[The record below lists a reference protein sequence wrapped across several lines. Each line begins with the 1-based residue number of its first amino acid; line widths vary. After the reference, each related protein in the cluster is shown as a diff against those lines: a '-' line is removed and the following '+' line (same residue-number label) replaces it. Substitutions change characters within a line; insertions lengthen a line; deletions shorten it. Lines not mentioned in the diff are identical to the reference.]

1 MMRVITGS
9 ARGRRLETLPG
20 EDVTRPTTESVKEA
34 LFSMIQFD
42 IEDRRVL
49 DLFAGSGQLGIEALS
64 RGARSCTFVENNR
77 GAMQVV
83 QRNLAHCQLEEKANT
98 VFSDAVSFLNRS
110 GTYDLVLLDPPYGKG
125 ILQRVLPALV
135 PRLSDHAMVVCE
147 SGRDE
152 ELPAQVGPFVLDR
165 ERRHGKTKIALYL
178 SGKDLAE

>member
-1 MMRVITGS
+1 
-9 ARGRRLETLPG
+9 
-20 EDVTRPTTESVKEA
+20 
-34 LFSMIQFD
+34 MIQFD

-83 QRNLAHCQLEEKANT
+83 QRNLTHCGLEEKANT

-135 PRLSDHAMVVCE
+135 PRLSENAMVVCE

-152 ELPAQVGPFVLDR
+152 KLPQQVGPFVLDR

-178 SGKDLAE
+178 RGKDLAE

>member
-42 IEDRRVL
+42 IEGRRVL

-64 RGARSCTFVENNR
+64 HGARSCTFVENNR
-77 GAMQVV
+77 AAKQVV
-83 QRNLAHCQLEEKANT
+83 ERNLAHCRLEEQANV

-125 ILQRVLPALV
+125 ILQRVLPVLV
-135 PRLSDHAMVVCE
+135 PRLSDDAMVVCE

-152 ELPAQVGPFVLDR
+152 ELPAQVGSFVLDR

-178 SGKDLAE
+178 RGKDLAE

>member
-42 IEDRRVL
+42 IEGRRVL

-77 GAMQVV
+77 GAKQVV
-83 QRNLAHCQLEEKANT
+83 ERNLAHCRLEEQANV

-125 ILQRVLPALV
+125 ILQRVLPVLV
-135 PRLSDHAMVVCE
+135 PRLSDDAWWCASPGGMRNC
-147 SGRDE
+147 G
-152 ELPAQVGPFVLDR
+152 QVGSFVLDR

-178 SGKDLAE
+178 RGKDLAE

>member
-34 LFSMIQFD
+34 LFSMIQF
-42 IEDRRVL
+42 
-49 DLFAGSGQLGIEALS
+49 
-64 RGARSCTFVENNR
+64 VENNR
-77 GAMQVV
+77 GAKQVV
-83 QRNLAHCQLEEKANT
+83 ERNLAHCRLEEQANV
-98 VFSDAVSFLNRS
+98 VFSDALSFLNRS

-125 ILQRVLPALV
+125 VLQRVLPALV
-135 PRLSDHAMVVCE
+135 PRLSDDAMVVCE

-152 ELPAQVGPFVLDR
+152 ELPAQVGSFVLDR

-178 SGKDLAE
+178 RGKDLAE

>member
-1 MMRVITGS
+1 MRIIAGDYK
-9 ARGRRLETLPG
+9 GRRLQSPQ
-20 EDVTRPTTESVKEA
+20 DYSIRPTTDKVKEA
-34 LFSMIQFD
+34 LFSILTEK
-42 IEDRRVL
+42 IWGSRVL

-77 GAMQVV
+77 GAKQVV
-83 QRNLAHCQLEEKANT
+83 ERNLAHCRLEEQANV

-125 ILQRVLPALV
+125 ILQRVLAALV
-135 PRLSDHAMVVCE
+135 PRLSDDAMVVCE

-152 ELPAQVGPFVLDR
+152 ELPAQVGSFVLDR

-178 SGKDLAE
+178 RGKDLAE

>member
-42 IEDRRVL
+42 IEGRRVL

-64 RGARSCTFVENNR
+64 RR
-77 GAMQVV
+77 GAKQVV
-83 QRNLAHCQLEEKANT
+83 ERNLAHCRLEEQANV

-125 ILQRVLPALV
+125 ILQRVLAALV
-135 PRLSDHAMVVCE
+135 PRLSDDAMVVCE

-152 ELPAQVGPFVLDR
+152 ELPAQVGSFVLDR

-178 SGKDLAE
+178 RGKDLAE

>member
-42 IEDRRVL
+42 IEGRRVL

-77 GAMQVV
+77 AAKQVV
-83 QRNLAHCQLEEKANT
+83 ERNLAHCREEEQANV
-98 VFSDAVSFLNRS
+98 VFSDALSFLNRS
-110 GTYDLVLLDPPYGKG
+110 GTYDLVLLEGWFLKT
-125 ILQRVLPALV
+125 
-135 PRLSDHAMVVCE
+135 
-147 SGRDE
+147 
-152 ELPAQVGPFVLDR
+152 PAQEAAELVVPINTLECGEDGDGR
-165 ERRHGKTKIALYL
+165 WRTWCNQALAR
-178 SGKDLAE
+178 D

>member
-42 IEDRRVL
+42 IEGRRVL

-77 GAMQVV
+77 AAKQVV
-83 QRNLAHCQLEEKANT
+83 ERNL
-98 VFSDAVSFLNRS
+98 VFSDALSFLNRS

-135 PRLSDHAMVVCE
+135 PRLSDDAMVVCE

-152 ELPAQVGPFVLDR
+152 ELPAQVGSFVLDR

-178 SGKDLAE
+178 RGKDLAE